1 MSEFNIAMMP
11 GDGIGPE
18 ILSQAKRV
26 VDRIAKLYKHTFHYK
41 TVYIGGCSID
51 KFGEPLTEKTI
62 KAVLS
67 SDALLFSSV
76 GGEKWDD
83 LPQNKRP
90 EAGLLG
96 IRKAIEGYANLR
108 PVKIFPT
115 MKSFSTLK
123 DDVINGIDMI
133 IVRELVS
140 GIYFGEPKGVVT
152 LPNGIRKGFNTMSY
166 KDYEI
171 ERIAKIA
178 FDLAG
183 NRKKKVV
190 SVDKANVLDVST
202 LWREVVDEVH
212 KNYQDIELT
221 HMYVDN
227 AAMQIVR
234 NPSQFDV
241 ILAGNIFGD
250 ILSDEASMATGSL
263 GMLPSAAIGGDVGMF
278 EPVHGSAPDIA
289 GLNIA
294 NPIAQ
299 ILSSAMMF
307 RYGLNLHKEADSIEK
322 AVESTLNDGYR
333 TRDIFKIGNKKVGTS
348 QMGDAI
354 LERIECE

>member
-1 MSEFNIAMMP
+1 MPEFSITMMP

-26 VDRIAKLYKHTFHYK
+26 IDRIAKLYKHKFNYT

-51 KFGEPLTEKTI
+51 RFGEPLTEETTKTI
-62 KAVLS
+62 LA

-76 GGEKWDD
+76 GGEKWNY
-83 LPQNKRP
+83 LPQNRRP

-96 IRKAIEGYANLR
+96 IRKAIGGYANLR
-108 PVKIFPT
+108 PVKLFPS

-123 DDVINGIDMI
+123 DSVIKNLDMI

-140 GIYFGEPKGVVT
+140 GIYFGEPRGVVT
-152 LPNGIRKGFNTMSY
+152 LPNGVRKGFNTMSY

-171 ERIAKIA
+171 ERVAKIA
-178 FDLAG
+178 FDLAMH
-183 NRKKKVV
+183 RERKVV

-202 LWREVVDEVH
+202 LWREVVNEVH
-212 KNYQDIELT
+212 KNYQDVELT

-234 NPSQFDV
+234 DPSQFDV
-241 ILAGNIFGD
+241 ILTCNLFGD

-263 GMLPSAAIGGDVGMF
+263 GMLPSAAVGGDVDMF
-278 EPVHGSAPDIA
+278 EPVHGTAPDIA
-289 GLNIA
+289 GMNTA

-299 ILSSAMMF
+299 ILSAAMMF
-307 RYGLNLHKEADSIEK
+307 RYGLNLHREANSIEK

-333 TRDIFKIGNKKVGTS
+333 TPDIFKEGNQKVGTE
-348 QMGDAI
+348 QMCDAI
-354 LERIECE
+354 LERIRCE